1 MLVFKLPLIGSDRT
15 SAQLIPKTHSQTSRR
30 FPIKEIRLKLPTKTN
45 FFQPDQIPVQQALIY
60 QKLKLRREDGFS
72 HN

>member
-1 MLVFKLPLIGSDRT
+1 MPVFKLLPIGLDKT
-15 SAQLIPKTHSQTSRR
+15 SAQLIPKTYSQTSRR

-60 QKLKLRREDGFS
+60 QKLKLRRGDGSF